1 MKMRLQSVLFV
12 SLMVLLQSCSKDQM
26 AEQPLPGVLVAEV
39 VEGPAS
45 LAYDFVGQAE
55 AVQKVEL
62 RARVEGFLQKQN
74 FTEGGE
80 VKANDLLYVIEPNQY
95 QAAVDKEK
103 ANVAKAE
110 AELTNAK
117 LARKRMEELVQKQSV
132 SQAQLDDAVAAEQSA
147 EANVAAGEASLQ
159 RAQLDLSYTE
169 IRAPFAGTIDK
180 SAFNVGNL
188 VGPSSGVLASINQ
201 MDPIYV
207 HFNISETA
215 FLERKQQEQ
224 PDTTT
229 PNTAVMEAANQRFE
243 PYLKLAN
250 GQEYEMPGQINFIDN
265 KIDTSTGTI
274 LIRAEFPNP
283 KRLLL
288 PGQYLSVI
296 IKRKDEQAVL
306 RIPQVAVQTGQNGH
320 SVLVVDN
327 QGLVAQRVVKL
338 GEQLGTEWIVLDGLK
353 VGERV
358 ITQGLQKVRP
368 GMRVKAQIE
377 GAAQ

>member
-1 MKMRLQSVLFV
+1 MNQRFHF
-12 SLMVLLQSCSKDQM
+12 VLLICSLVFLQGCSK
-26 AEQPLPGVLVAEV
+26 EQASEVPLPGVLVAEV

-55 AVQKVEL
+55 AIQKVEL

-103 ANVAKAE
+103 ANVAKAQ
-110 AELTNAK
+110 AELTNAQ

-132 SQAQLDDAVAAEQSA
+132 SQAQLDDAVASEQSA
-147 EANVAAGEASLQ
+147 EANVAAAQANLQ

-169 IRAPFAGTIDK
+169 IRAPFGGTIDK

-188 VGPSSGVLASINQ
+188 VGPSSGVLATINQ

-215 FLERKQQEQ
+215 FLERKQKGQSE
-224 PDTTT
+224 PSTVDAA
-229 PNTAVMEAANQRFE
+229 PIDAANKRFE
-243 PYLKLAN
+243 PYLRLAN
-250 GQEYEMPGQINFIDN
+250 GQEYEMPGNINFIDN

-274 LIRAEFPNP
+274 LMRAEFPNP
-283 KRLLL
+283 QHLLL
-288 PGQYLSVI
+288 PGQYLNLV
-296 IKRKDEQAVL
+296 IKRKDDQAVL
-306 RIPQVAVQTGQNGH
+306 RIPQIAVQTGQNGH
-320 SVLVVDN
+320 SVLVVDS
-327 QGLVAQRVVKL
+327 QGLVAQRMVKL

-368 GMRVKAQIE
+368 GMKVKAQVE

>member
-1 MKMRLQSVLFV
+1 MNLRFLFV
-12 SLMVLLQSCSKDQM
+12 LLICSLVFLQGCSKGQVSE
-26 AEQPLPGVLVAEV
+26 APLPGVLVAEV

-55 AVQKVEL
+55 AIQKVEL
-62 RARVEGFLQKQN
+62 RARVEGFLQNQN

-80 VKANDLLYVIEPNQY
+80 VKANDLLYIIEPNQY

-103 ANVAKAE
+103 ANVAKAQ
-110 AELTNAK
+110 AELTNAQ

-132 SQAQLDDAVAAEQSA
+132 SQAQLDDAVASEQSA
-147 EANVAAGEASLQ
+147 QANVAGAQASLQ

-188 VGPSSGVLASINQ
+188 VAPSSGVLATINQ

-215 FLERKQQEQ
+215 FLQRKQQDQ
-224 PDTTT
+224 SDTSTVDAA
-229 PNTAVMEAANQRFE
+229 PIDAANTRFE
-243 PYLKLAN
+243 PYLRLAN
-250 GQEYEMPGQINFIDN
+250 GQEYEMPGNINFIDN

-274 LIRAEFPNP
+274 LVRAEFPNP
-283 KRLLL
+283 QHLLL
-288 PGQYLSVI
+288 PGQYLNVI
-296 IKRKDEQAVL
+296 IKRKDDQAVL
-306 RIPQVAVQTGQNGH
+306 RIPQIAVQTGQNGH
-320 SVLVVDN
+320 SVLVVDS
-327 QGLVAQRVVKL
+327 QGLVAQRMVKL

-368 GMRVKAQIE
+368 GMKVKAQVE

>member
-1 MKMRLQSVLFV
+1 MSLRFQSILLICSFI
-12 SLMVLLQSCSKDQM
+12 LLQSCSNDQVTE
-26 AEQPLPGVLVAEV
+26 APLPGVLVVEV
-39 VEGPAS
+39 VEGAAS

-55 AVQKVEL
+55 AIQKVEL

-80 VKANDLLYVIEPNQY
+80 VKANDVLFVIEPNQY

-103 ANVAKAE
+103 ANVAKAQ
-110 AELTNAK
+110 AELTNAQ

-132 SQAQLDDAVAAEQSA
+132 SQAQLDDAVATEQSA
-147 EANVAAGEASLQ
+147 EANVAGAKASLQ
-159 RAQLDLSYTE
+159 RAELDLSYTE

-188 VGPSSGVLASINQ
+188 VGPSSGVLATINQ

-215 FLERKQQEQ
+215 FLARKQENQSEVSTVEAA
-224 PDTTT
+224 PMD
-229 PNTAVMEAANQRFE
+229 AANQRFE

-250 GQEYEMPGQINFIDN
+250 GQEYDMPGQINFIDN

-274 LIRAEFPNP
+274 LVRAEFPNP
-283 KRLLL
+283 KHLLL

-296 IKRKDEQAVL
+296 IKRKDDQPVL
-306 RIPQVAVQTGQNGH
+306 RIPQMAVQTGQNGH

-327 QGLVAQRVVKL
+327 QGVVAQRIVKL

-368 GMRVKAQIE
+368 GMKVKAQVE